1 MMAKS
6 TMGDRK
12 IGTNREIGPGE
23 RASKAQSRR
32 MMLTYGGLMLGGVVL
47 GLVLSFL
54 EHEVPAGIGTFPPAF
69 AIGTVV
75 FYLVLIAGGCWRYY
89 RSIDELELKN
99 NYVGAIWGV
108 NIYMTLYPCWYLLW
122 KGGMVAEPMHDTLF
136 VITVAATMVAYF
148 WHKFRF

>member
-6 TMGDRK
+6 TMA
-12 IGTNREIGPGE
+12 NREIGANREMGPGE
-23 RASKAQSRR
+23 RASKARSRR
-32 MMLTYGGLMLGGVVL
+32 VMMTLGGLMLGGAVL
-47 GLVLSFL
+47 GLVGAFV
-54 EHEVPAGIGTFPPAF
+54 ENEAPAGNGTFPPAF
-69 AIGTVV
+69 AIGAVV

-122 KGGMVAEPMHDTLF
+122 KGGMVPEPMHDTLF
-136 VITVAATMVAYF
+136 VITVAATMVAYL